1 MAWSYSGISSRYDYS
16 GTFSEFQKEFEST
29 WVFQKVPAK
38 ERLAELKKAFKLA
51 TDGLKKVNVVI
62 EKSED

>member
-29 WVFQKVPAK
+29 WIFQNIPSKD
-38 ERLAELKKAFKLA
+38 RLAELKKAFKIA
-51 TDGLKKVNVVI
+51 TEGLKKVDVVV
-62 EKSED
+62 ESAE